1 MVMTYRYRDEH
12 GLTLVE
18 MMVTLVILG
27 IVMTALTSG
36 AITLYRAS
44 HQADLTSRNQNEA
57 RTAISVLSR
66 DVRTAAPVRTDP
78 AFLVARPNE
87 AFFTAMLDDAPRQQL
102 VRLFVDATGRLVEDA
117 TAPDPGTTVEGG
129 LTWDVDNNSRVR
141 FIASFVANDDASP
154 LFRYLDVNSNELEM
168 SEAPCPGPDGVVAP
182 PCLEEAQRNNI
193 AIVGISLSVSS
204 DPSER
209 ARHFTVEQL
218 VRLPNA

>member
-1 MVMTYRYRDEH
+1 MVVMRGHQDEH

-18 MMVTLVILG
+18 MMITLAILG

-44 HQADLTSRNQNEA
+44 HHADLTTRNQNEA

-66 DVRTAAPVRTDP
+66 DVRAAAPVRPDP

-87 AFFTAMLDDAPRQQL
+87 AFFTALLDDAPRQQL
-102 VRLFVDATGRLVEDA
+102 VRLFVDPTNRLVEDS
-117 TAPDPGTTVEGG
+117 TPPDPGTTLEGG

-141 FIASFVANDDASP
+141 YIASFVTNDDVRP
-154 LFRYLDVNSNELEM
+154 LFRYFDANSNELPM
-168 SEAPCPGPDGVVAP
+168 SATACPGPDGDVPP

-193 AIVGISLSVSS
+193 AIVGIALSISS
-204 DPSER
+204 DPGER
-209 ARHFTVEQL
+209 VRQFTVEQL